1 MAPRRLLVVDDD
13 PSGRFALR
21 EYFALRGYEVDDAD
35 SLRAAIESFQAARP
49 DAAVLDY
56 ALPDGTALDLLP
68 RLRALDPTVPL
79 VVLTGHGSIDLAVQA
94 VKEGAEHFFTKPVE
108 LATLAVVIERLLD
121 QQRQRQR
128 VLAGK
133 TREARRAVDP
143 FLGTS
148 PAVRRLAEEATRV
161 QASDSPMLIQGE
173 TGTGKGILA
182 AWLHRHGPRAEEA
195 FVDLNCATLSKELLE
210 SELFGHEKGA
220 FTGAVAAKPG
230 LLEVAHRGTLFLDEL
245 GDMDPAVQPKLLKVL
260 EEKRYRRLGEVRDRQ
275 VDVRLIAATHQDL
288 AALVGSRTFRQ
299 DLFYRIA
306 AIPLVV
312 PPLRER
318 AEDIP
323 LLARDLLDRIA
334 ADLGRGRLDIAPAA
348 LAALGAYSW
357 PGNIRELRN
366 VLERAVLLCRDRTI
380 DVGDLRFLHAGAAAA
395 APPPVPAAP
404 AAELHDT
411 SMTLEEVERRHIVA
425 VLEEEDGRVEA
436 AARRLGVPRSSL
448 YKRLR
453 VLGLVGS
460 RS

>member
-1 MAPRRLLVVDDD
+1 VDD
-13 PSGRFALR
+13 
-21 EYFALRGYEVDDAD
+21 VD

-128 VLAGK
+128 ALAGK
-133 TREARRAVDP
+133 SREARRAVDP

-148 PAVRRLAEEATRV
+148 PAVRHLAEETSRV
-161 QASDSPMLIQGE
+161 QASDSPLLIQGE
-173 TGTGKGILA
+173 TGTGKGVLA
-182 AWLHRHGPRAEEA
+182 AWLHRHGPRSEEA

-275 VDVRLIAATHQDL
+275 VDVRLIAATHQNL
-288 AALVGSRTFRQ
+288 ADLVGARMFRQ
-299 DLFYRIA
+299 DLFYRVA

-323 LLARDLLDRIA
+323 LLSRDLLDRIT
-334 ADLGRGRLDIAPAA
+334 ADLGRSRLDITPAA
-348 LAALGAYSW
+348 LAALGAYAW

-366 VLERAVLLCRDRTI
+366 VLERAALLCRDRTI
-380 DVGDLRFLHAGAAAA
+380 DVGDLRFFTMGAPAPVAPPAPVDAPLGAAAA
-395 APPPVPAAP
+395 TTAGPN
-404 AAELHDT
+404 DT
-411 SMTLEEVERRHIVA
+411 AMTLEEVERRHIVA
-425 VLEEEDGRVEA
+425 VLAEEDGRVEA

-453 VLGLVGS
+453 ALGLAAS

>member
-1 MAPRRLLVVDDD
+1 MARRRLLVVDDD

-21 EYFALRGYEVDDAD
+21 EYFELRGFDVDDAAT
-35 SLRAAIESFQAARP
+35 LRAAIESFQAARP

-68 RLRALDPTVPL
+68 RLRTLDPTVPL

-133 TREARRAVDP
+133 SREARRSVDP

-148 PAVRRLAEEATRV
+148 PAVRRLAEEAMRV

-173 TGTGKGILA
+173 TGTGKGVLA
-182 AWLHRHGPRAEEA
+182 AWLHRQGPRAEEA

-220 FTGAVAAKPG
+220 FTGAIAAKPG

-288 AALVGSRTFRQ
+288 GELVKDKAFRQ
-299 DLFYRIA
+299 DLFYRVA
-306 AIPLVV
+306 AIPLLV

-318 AEDIP
+318 AEDVP
-323 LLARDLLDRIA
+323 LLSRDLLDRIT
-334 ADLGRGRLDIAPAA
+334 ADLGRGRLEITSAA

-366 VLERAVLLCRDRTI
+366 VLERAALLCSDRTI
-380 DVGDLRFLHAGAAAA
+380 DVGDLRFITMGAPVPAVVAAA
-395 APPPVPAAP
+395 APAAP
-404 AAELHDT
+404 RDT
-411 SMTLEEVERRHIVA
+411 AMTLEEVERRHIAA
-425 VLEEEDGRVEA
+425 VLAEEDGRVEA

-460 RS
+460 RT

>member
-21 EYFALRGYEVDDAD
+21 EYFELRGFEVDDAD
-35 SLRAAIESFQAARP
+35 SLRAALESFQSARP

-148 PAVRRLAEEATRV
+148 AAVRRLAEEATRV
-161 QASDSPMLIQGE
+161 QASDSPMLIEGE
-173 TGTGKGILA
+173 TGTGKGVLA
-182 AWLHRHGPRAEEA
+182 AWLHRQGPRSEEA
-195 FVDLNCATLSKELLE
+195 FVDLNCATLSKDLLE
-210 SELFGHEKGA
+210 SELFGHEKGS
-220 FTGAVAAKPG
+220 FTGAVSAKPG

-288 AALVGSRTFRQ
+288 AALVNSKAFRQ
-299 DLFYRIA
+299 DLFYRVA
-306 AIPLVV
+306 AIPLMV

-334 ADLGRGRLDIAPAA
+334 ADLGRGRLEITPAA

-366 VLERAVLLCRDRTI
+366 VLERAALLCRDRTI
-380 DVGDLRFLHAGAAAA
+380 DVGDLRFINMGGPPVAAVAAGTS
-395 APPPVPAAP
+395 APPRP
-404 AAELHDT
+404 HDT
-411 SMTLEEVERRHIVA
+411 AMTLEEVERRHIQA
-425 VLEEEDGRVEA
+425 VLEEEDGRVES

-453 VLGLVGS
+453 ALGLVGS

>member
-1 MAPRRLLVVDDD
+1 VARRRLLVVDDD

-21 EYFALRGYEVDDAD
+21 EYFELRGFDVDDAD
-35 SLRAAIESFQAARP
+35 SLRTAIESFQSARP

-56 ALPDGTALDLLP
+56 ALPDGTALDLMP
-68 RLRALDPTVPL
+68 RLRSLDSTVPL

-121 QQRQRQR
+121 QQRHRQR
-128 VLAGK
+128 ALAGK
-133 TREARRAVDP
+133 SREARRAVDP

-161 QASDSPMLIQGE
+161 QASESPLLIQGE
-173 TGTGKGILA
+173 TGTGKGVLA
-182 AWLHRHGPRAEEA
+182 SWLHRQGPRAEEA

-220 FTGAVAAKPG
+220 FTGATGAKPG

-288 AALVGSRTFRQ
+288 GELVKGKAFRQ

-318 AEDIP
+318 TEDIP
-323 LLARDLLDRIA
+323 LLARDLLDRIS
-334 ADLGRGRLDIAPAA
+334 ADLGRGRLEVTTAA
-348 LAALGAYSW
+348 LAALGAYPW

-366 VLERAVLLCRDRTI
+366 VLERAALLSGGRTI
-380 DVGDLRFLHAGAAAA
+380 DVGDLHFITMG
-395 APPPVPAAP
+395 AP
-404 AAELHDT
+404 APAPSATLVARMAPRDT
-411 SMTLEEVERRHIVA
+411 SMTLEEVERRHIAA

-453 VLGLVGS
+453 VLGLVGT

>member
-1 MAPRRLLVVDDD
+1 MAARRLLVVDDD

-21 EYFALRGYEVDDAD
+21 EYFELRGYEVDDAD
-35 SLRAAIESFQAARP
+35 SLRAAIESFQSARP

-128 VLAGK
+128 ALAGK

-148 PAVRRLAEEATRV
+148 AAVRRLAEEASRV

-173 TGTGKGILA
+173 TGTGKGVLA
-182 AWLHRHGPRAEEA
+182 AWLHRHGPRSEEA
-195 FVDLNCATLSKELLE
+195 FVDLNCATLSKDLLE

-220 FTGAVAAKPG
+220 FTGAISAKPG

-288 AALVGSRTFRQ
+288 AALVSIKSFRH
-299 DLFYRIA
+299 DLFYRVA

-334 ADLGRGRLDIAPAA
+334 ADLGRGRLEITPAA

-366 VLERAVLLCRDRTI
+366 VLERAALLCRDRSI
-380 DVGDLRFLHAGAAAA
+380 DVGDLRFINMGA
-395 APPPVPAAP
+395 PAP
-404 AAELHDT
+404 AAVAPAVGAPTPRHDT
-411 SMTLEEVERRHIVA
+411 TMTLEAVEVRHIMA
-425 VLEEEDGRVEA
+425 VLEEEDGKVEA
-436 AARRLGVPRSSL
+436 AARRLGIPRSSL

-453 VLGLVGS
+453 ALGLAGS